1 MLLIGVTLLN
11 LSACADPRRS
21 VYEGV
26 LADDATVV
34 TTTTLIAAGN
44 LSPATGRQIY
54 AGAIT
59 SRASLNAWY
68 AAVQAGDADGVSSAA
83 SAANAGLQ
91 VLAQQL
97 TELENERLLR
107 ARSKAGRNGLAL
119 SQLSRQS
126 TADSKAK
133 VSPAVV
139 IALIQIAADLTPQIV
154 GWINSATAGGT
165 VTDAQVQTAFARLD
179 TDLANLLAA
188 INTAH

>member
-1 MLLIGVTLLN
+1 
-11 LSACADPRRS
+11 
-21 VYEGV
+21 
-26 LADDATVV
+26 
-34 TTTTLIAAGN
+34 
-44 LSPATGRQIY
+44 
-54 AGAIT
+54 
-59 SRASLNAWY
+59 
-68 AAVQAGDADGVSSAA
+68 VQAGDADGVSSAA

-97 TELENERLLR
+97 TELENQHLLG